1 MKRPPATPPP
11 ICVMSKLPLSIAIV
25 CKSNA
30 STIGRT
36 LDSVRDLA
44 SEIVAIDSGSTDET
58 IPMLEA
64 AGARVVRSA
73 WLGHVKTKQMA
84 LEHCTQPWILALD
97 SDESLEP
104 DLAHAIREALTR
116 NDPTVGGYEL
126 NRKVW
131 YAGRLLHHTF
141 QPEWRL
147 RLVRQGHARWGG
159 MDPHDKLS
167 LIPAP
172 PPPPHT
178 PPPHTPPQQT
188 PPDTQQA
195 ATNPLKVQRLA
206 GDLRHDSWATIDE
219 HLARQVNYARISARS
234 LLAHNRRT
242 GGTRLIIS
250 TFGALL
256 KQIVLRSAWR
266 DGWRGWAAAGSAAAG
281 TLMKHIILLEQQQGQ
296 QQAPKQS
303 SERTQQQTDVGPNH

>member
-1 MKRPPATPPP
+1 
-11 ICVMSKLPLSIAIV
+11 MSKLPLSIAIV

-30 STIGRT
+30 ATIGRT

-104 DLAHAIREALTR
+104 DLARAIREAITR
-116 NDPTVGGYEL
+116 NDPSVGGYEL

-167 LIPAP
+167 LVPAP
-172 PPPPHT
+172 PHTQPPHT
-178 PPPHTPPQQT
+178 QPPHTQPPNTQPPNT
-188 PPDTQQA
+188 PLATQPPA
-195 ATNPLKVQRLA
+195 ATSFKVLRLP

-219 HLARQVNYARISARS
+219 HLARQVSYARISARS

-242 GGTRLIIS
+242 GGMRLIIS
-250 TFGALL
+250 TFGALF

-281 TLMKHIILLEQQQGQ
+281 TLMKHIILLEQQQNQ
-296 QQAPKQS
+296 DK
-303 SERTQQQTDVGPNH
+303 R